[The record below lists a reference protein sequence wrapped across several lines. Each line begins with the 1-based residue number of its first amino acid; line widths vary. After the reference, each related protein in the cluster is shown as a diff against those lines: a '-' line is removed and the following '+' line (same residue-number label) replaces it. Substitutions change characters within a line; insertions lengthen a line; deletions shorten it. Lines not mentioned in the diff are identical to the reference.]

1 VSLLDRLILDAAV
14 IALLLV
20 SRALVGLIDDHVVA
34 ISHHGAMLNRK
45 DQTPIGVDATANA
58 GLALLIRPANV
69 AAPTGSL
76 SVDFRCTRNIAG
88 FGHGIL
94 VAGDTDPVAQLS
106 EEHRS

>member
-1 VSLLDRLILDAAV
+1 
-14 IALLLV
+14 
-20 SRALVGLIDDHVVA
+20 
-34 ISHHGAMLNRK
+34 
-45 DQTPIGVDATANA
+45 VDATVNA

-76 SVDFRCTRNIAG
+76 SVDFRRTRNIAG